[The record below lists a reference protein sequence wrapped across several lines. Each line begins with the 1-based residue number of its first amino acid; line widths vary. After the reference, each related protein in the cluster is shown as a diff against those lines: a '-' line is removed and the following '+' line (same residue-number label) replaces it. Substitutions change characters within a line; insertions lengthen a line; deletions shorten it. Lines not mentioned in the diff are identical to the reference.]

1 VPGDK
6 DDRVTHCY
14 ICDKNDDVG
23 ELLSWERVHV
33 SSHWRLTLAFDAS
46 LPGWLVLVLRRHVEV
61 WTR

>member
-1 VPGDK
+1 M
-6 DDRVTHCY
+6 THCY